1 MKNFVNL
8 PENLLIMNPFTLNYQ
23 PKYFCDRVSE
33 TRQLHEYAINEL
45 NTLLH
50 SPRRLGKSAL
60 IRHLFHQYEQ
70 SDTFETIFVDLF
82 ATRDMEGL
90 IRSFAEK
97 LLDKYHKKNL
107 LSGIKILLKG
117 LSPTLTFSRE
127 GSPKLGLS
135 INESQQETTL
145 HDLLMYLEKLKKKV
159 IVAFDEFQEIAS
171 YPEKAEAI
179 LRTHMQELNN
189 VHFIFSG
196 SSNHLL
202 KDMFFSAKRPFYQST
217 EVIVLDKINRNIYA
231 DHISALFSQFN
242 KKIDTEAVN
251 HLLDFSEVYTYY
263 TQVICNQAFYKTD
276 DVLDLEQAML
286 ITESYLENR
295 KSDFHS
301 LFNLLPENQKRVAI
315 AIANKGTVSSPTGI
329 DFLLYYKLPSV
340 SSTLQ
345 AVNTLINKE
354 ILYRTPDGYVIYD
367 VFFRRFL
374 EMYYRQ

>member
-1 MKNFVNL
+1 
-8 PENLLIMNPFTLNYQ
+8 MNPFTLNYQ

>member
-1 MKNFVNL
+1 
-8 PENLLIMNPFTLNYQ
+8 MNPFTLNYQ
-23 PKYFCDRVSE
+23 PAYFCDRVSE
-33 TRQLHEYAINEL
+33 TRLLHEYATNGL

-60 IRHLFHQYEQ
+60 IRHLFNQYKQ
-70 SDTFETIFVDLF
+70 DNTFETIFVDLF

-90 IRSFAEK
+90 IRLLAEK
-97 LLDKYHKKNL
+97 LLQKYHKKNL
-107 LSGIKILLKG
+107 LNGVKTLLKG
-117 LSPTLTFSRE
+117 LSPTLTFSWD

-135 INESQQETTL
+135 INESQQETTI
-145 HDLLMYLEKLKKKV
+145 HDLFMYLQNRKKKV
-159 IVAFDEFQEIAS
+159 IVAFDEFQEIAT

-189 VHFIFSG
+189 VLFIFSG

-217 EVIVLDKINRNIYA
+217 EVMVLEKINRNAYA
-231 DHISALFSQFN
+231 DYITGLFNQFN
-242 KKIDTEAVN
+242 KKIEPEAVN
-251 HLLDFSEVYTYY
+251 YLLDFSEVYTYY
-263 TQVICNQAFYKTD
+263 TQAICNQAFYKTE
-276 DVLDLEQAML
+276 DVLDLEQARL

-301 LFNLLPENQKRVAI
+301 LFNLLPENQKRVAV
-315 AIANKGTVSSPTGI
+315 AVANKGIVSSPTAV
-329 DFLLYYKLPSV
+329 DFILHYKLPSV

-345 AVNTLINKE
+345 AVNTLVNKE
-354 ILYRTPDGYVIYD
+354 ILYHTSEGYVIYD

-374 EMYYRQ
+374 EMYYKQ